1 MTSRRGWAG
10 RASPNRGTRGQSHQ
24 NRGAKRRR
32 RPAWAYK
39 GAMPAEDLPPV
50 KPSSAA
56 KRRYGTGSIFEKRN
70 AWYGQ
75 WRVRNRTI
83 TRKLGP
89 IRTPGSRDGLT
100 RKMAE
105 ARLRKLMSEVTVAPL
120 YERMTIEEAGERLI
134 QQLVTKG
141 RKASTTVGYESYLRV
156 HVAPFFGEKSIADIT
171 KEDIEEFVAVCL
183 DNDQSIKSTRNYLGF
198 LHSVFDFAL
207 RKGWVVA
214 NPCKAVEKPEVA
226 DEDQDIRFLDQAELD
241 ALLAAT
247 GGPRS
252 RRKPGTAERVKR
264 VRRLRDGD
272 RMPWKRIGAELR
284 IAESTA
290 IYLYGLDL
298 DDAGPADPLSEVE
311 RVLYLTAA
319 MTGMRQGELLALR
332 WMDVDWMAH
341 RVRVRRNFVRGKFG
355 TPKSKRSSR
364 SIPLADEVAREL
376 ELLFQR
382 SSYQSDED
390 LVFAHPHTGKPMDR
404 SQLLKRFKSALKRA
418 GVREVRFHDLRH
430 TFGTRMAA
438 AGVPMRTLQEWM
450 GHRDFKTTLIYAD
463 YAPAANEAEVV
474 NAAFAR
480 GASINLSINLSKTGG
495 NSEQESPANTGESN

>member
-1 MTSRRGWAG
+1 
-10 RASPNRGTRGQSHQ
+10 
-24 NRGAKRRR
+24 
-32 RPAWAYK
+32 
-39 GAMPAEDLPPV
+39 MPAEDLPSV
-50 KPSSAA
+50 KPSRAA
-56 KRRYGTGSIFEKRN
+56 KRRYGTGSMFEKRN

-89 IRTPGSRDGLT
+89 IRKPGSRDGLT

-105 ARLRKLMSEVTVAPL
+105 ARLRKLMAEVTVTPL
-120 YERMTIEEAGERLI
+120 FERMTIEEAGERLI

-141 RKASTTVGYESYLRV
+141 RKASSAVGYESYLRV
-156 HVAPFFGEKSIADIT
+156 HVAPFFGEKSIGDIT
-171 KEDIEEFVAVCL
+171 KEDIDEFIAVCL
-183 DNDQSIKSTRNYLGF
+183 DNDQSVKSTRNYLGF
-198 LHSVFDFAL
+198 LHSIFDFAL

-214 NPCKAVEKPEVA
+214 NPCKSVEKPEVT
-226 DEDQDIRFLDQAELD
+226 DEDQDIRFLDQTELD
-241 ALLAAT
+241 ALLAVT

-252 RRKPGTAERVKR
+252 RRKPDTAERVRR
-264 VRRLRDGD
+264 VRRLRDDD
-272 RMPWKRIGAELR
+272 RMAWKRIGSELG

-298 DDAGPADPLSEVE
+298 DDAGPANPLSEVE

-364 SIPLADEVAREL
+364 SIPLVDEVAREL

-382 SSYQSDED
+382 SSYQSDDD
-390 LVFAHPHTGKPMDR
+390 LVFAHPHTGKPIDR
-404 SQLLKRFKSALKRA
+404 SQLLKRFKSALTRA
-418 GVREVRFHDLRH
+418 GCIRAFQIGAALR
-430 TFGTRMAA
+430 A
-438 AGVPMRTLQEWM
+438 
-450 GHRDFKTTLIYAD
+450 
-463 YAPAANEAEVV
+463 
-474 NAAFAR
+474 
-480 GASINLSINLSKTGG
+480 
-495 NSEQESPANTGESN
+495 

>member
-1 MTSRRGWAG
+1 MVH
-10 RASPNRGTRGQSHQ
+10 N
-24 NRGAKRRR
+24 
-32 RPAWAYK
+32 
-39 GAMPAEDLPPV
+39 
-50 KPSSAA
+50 KPSRAE
-56 KRRYGTGSIFEKRN
+56 KRQYGTGSIFEKRN
-70 AWYGQ
+70 AWYGK
-75 WRVRNRTI
+75 WRVRDRQVM
-83 TRKLGP
+83 RKLGP
-89 IRTPGSRDGLT
+89 IRQPGTREGLT

-105 ARLRKLMSEVTVAPL
+105 ARLRKVMAEVTVAPL
-120 YERMTIEEAGERLI
+120 FERMTIEEAGERLI

-141 RKASTTVGYESYLRV
+141 RKVSTTVGYGSYLRV
-156 HVAPFFGEKSIADIT
+156 HIAPFFGEKPIGDIT

-214 NPCKAVEKPEVA
+214 NPCKAVEKPEAV

-247 GGPRS
+247 AGPRS
-252 RRKPGTAERVKR
+252 RRKAGTAERARR
-264 VRRLRDGD
+264 VRRLRVSEQ
-272 RMPWKRIGAELR
+272 MPWKAIAGELG

-290 IYLYGLDL
+290 IYLYRLDL
-298 DDAGPADPLSEVE
+298 DETGPADPLNDVE

-364 SIPLADEVAREL
+364 SIPLADDVAREL

-382 SSYQSDED
+382 SSYQADED
-390 LVFAHPHTGKPMDR
+390 LVFAHPHTGKPIDR
-404 SQLLKRFKSALKRA
+404 SQLLKRFKAALKRA
-418 GVREVRFHDLRH
+418 GVREIRFHDLRH

-438 AGVPMRTLQEWM
+438 AGVPMRLLQEWM

-463 YAPAANEAEVV
+463 YAPAANEADLV
-474 NAAFAR
+474 NAAFSL
-480 GASINLSINLSKTGG
+480 ASTNLSTNLSKTAS
-495 NSEQESPANTGESN
+495 NSEQQSPANTGESE

>member
-1 MTSRRGWAG
+1 
-10 RASPNRGTRGQSHQ
+10 
-24 NRGAKRRR
+24 
-32 RPAWAYK
+32 
-39 GAMPAEDLPPV
+39 MPAEDLPPV

>member
-1 MTSRRGWAG
+1 
-10 RASPNRGTRGQSHQ
+10 
-24 NRGAKRRR
+24 
-32 RPAWAYK
+32 
-39 GAMPAEDLPPV
+39 MPAEDLPSV
-50 KPSSAA
+50 KPSRGA

-89 IRTPGSRDGLT
+89 IRTQGSRDGLT

-105 ARLRKLMSEVTVAPL
+105 ARLRKLMSEVTVTPL
-120 YERMTIEEAGERLI
+120 YERMTVEEAGARLI
-134 QQLVTKG
+134 QQLVTRG
-141 RKASTTVGYESYLRV
+141 RKASTTIGYQSYLRV
-156 HVAPFFGEKSIADIT
+156 HVAPFFGEKQIADIT
-171 KEDIEEFVAVCL
+171 KEDVEEFIAVCL
-183 DNDQSIKSTRNYLGF
+183 DHDQSIKSTRNYLGF

-214 NPCKAVEKPEVA
+214 NPCKAVEKPEGA
-226 DEDQDIRFLDQAELD
+226 EEDQDIRFLDQAELD

-247 GGPRS
+247 AGPRS
-252 RRKPGTAERVKR
+252 RRNAGTAERAR
-264 VRRLRDGD
+264 LVRRLRDGEKLS
-272 RMPWKRIGAELR
+272 WKRIAAELG

-290 IYLYGLDL
+290 IYLYGLVL
-298 DDAGPADPLSEVE
+298 DDTGPADRLSEVE

-332 WMDVDWMAH
+332 WMDVDWTAH

-364 SIPLADEVAREL
+364 SIPLANDVAREL
-376 ELLFQR
+376 ELLFQA
-382 SSYQSDED
+382 SSYQADED
-390 LVFAHPHTGKPMDR
+390 LVFAHPHSGNPIDR
-404 SQLLKRFKSALKRA
+404 SRLLKRFKAALKRA

-463 YAPAANEAEVV
+463 YAPAANEAELV

-480 GASINLSINLSKTGG
+480 GASIDLSINLSKSAG
-495 NSEQESPANTGESN
+495 NSEQETPANVGEGN

>member
-1 MTSRRGWAG
+1 
-10 RASPNRGTRGQSHQ
+10 
-24 NRGAKRRR
+24 
-32 RPAWAYK
+32 
-39 GAMPAEDLPPV
+39 MPAEDPPSL

-105 ARLRKLMSEVTVAPL
+105 ARLRRVMAEVTVTPL
-120 YERMTIEEAGERLI
+120 FERMTVEEAGTRLI

-141 RKASTTVGYESYLRV
+141 RKPSTTAGYESYLRV
-156 HVAPFFGEKSIADIT
+156 HVAPFFGEKSIGDIT
-171 KEDIEEFVAVCL
+171 KADIEEFVAVCL
-183 DNDQSIKSTRNYLGF
+183 DNDQSVKSTRNYLGF
-198 LHSVFDFAL
+198 LHSIFDFGL
-207 RKGWVVA
+207 RKGWVIA
-214 NPCKAVEKPEVA
+214 NPCKSVEKPEVA
-226 DEDQDIRFLDQAELD
+226 DEDQDIRFLDEAELD

-252 RRKPGTAERVKR
+252 RRRAGTAERVRR
-264 VRRLRDGD
+264 VRRLRDGESLP
-272 RMPWKRIGAELR
+272 RKAIAAELGV
-284 IAESTA
+284 AESTA

-298 DDAGPADPLSEVE
+298 DETGPDDPLSTVE

-332 WMDVDWMAH
+332 WMDVDWTAH
-341 RVRVRRNFVRGKFG
+341 RVRVRRNFVRGRFG

-364 SIPLADEVAREL
+364 SIPLADDVAREL
-376 ELLFQR
+376 ELLFQD

-404 SQLLKRFKSALKRA
+404 SQLLKRFKGALKRA
-418 GVREVRFHDLRH
+418 SVREVRFHDLRH

-463 YAPAANEAEVV
+463 YAPAANEAELV

-480 GASINLSINLSKTGG
+480 GASINLSINLSKSGG
-495 NSEQESPANTGESN
+495 NSNQEIPAKGD

>member
-1 MTSRRGWAG
+1 
-10 RASPNRGTRGQSHQ
+10 
-24 NRGAKRRR
+24 
-32 RPAWAYK
+32 
-39 GAMPAEDLPPV
+39 MPAEDLPSV

-105 ARLRKLMSEVTVAPL
+105 ARLRKLMAEVTVAPL

-156 HVAPFFGEKSIADIT
+156 HVAPFFGEKSIGEIT
-171 KEDIEEFVAVCL
+171 KEDIEEFIAACL
-183 DNDQSIKSTRNYLGF
+183 DNDQSVKSTRNYLGF
-198 LHSVFDFAL
+198 LHSIFDFAL
-207 RKGWVVA
+207 RKGWVIA
-214 NPCKAVEKPEVA
+214 NPCKSVEKPEVT

-241 ALLAAT
+241 ALLAVT

-252 RRKPGTAERVKR
+252 RRKPGTAERVRR

-272 RMPWKRIGAELR
+272 RMAWKRIGAELG

-298 DDAGPADPLSEVE
+298 DDAGPADLLSEVE

-382 SSYQSDED
+382 SSYQSDDE
-390 LVFAHPHTGKPMDR
+390 LVFAHPHTGKPIDR
-404 SQLLKRFKSALKRA
+404 SQLLKRFKSALTRA

-480 GASINLSINLSKTGG
+480 GASINLSINLSKTRG
-495 NSEQESPANTGESN
+495 NSEQESPANTGEGN

>member
-1 MTSRRGWAG
+1 MASVSPPPIQSSRSA
-10 RASPNRGTRGQSHQ
+10 
-24 NRGAKRRR
+24 RRQ
-32 RPAWAYK
+32 
-39 GAMPAEDLPPV
+39 
-50 KPSSAA
+50 
-56 KRRYGTGSIFEKRN
+56 YGTGSIFEKRN

-75 WRVRNRTI
+75 WRVRERTI

-89 IRTPGSRDGLT
+89 IRAPGSRDGLT

-105 ARLRKLMSEVTVAPL
+105 ARLRKLISELTVAPV
-120 YERMTIEEAGERLI
+120 YERMTVAEAGERLI
-134 QQLVTKG
+134 RHLTTKG

-156 HVAPFFGEKSIADIT
+156 HVAPVFGEKPISEIT
-171 KEDIEEFVAVCL
+171 KEDVEDFIAVCL
-183 DNDQSIKSTRNYLGF
+183 DNGQSVKSTRNYLGF
-198 LHSVFDFAL
+198 LHSIFDFAI
-207 RKGWVVA
+207 RKGWAVA

-226 DEDQDIRFLDQAELD
+226 GQDQDIRFLDQVELD

-247 GGPRS
+247 AGPRS
-252 RRKPGTAERVKR
+252 RRKAGTAERVRR
-264 VRRLRDGD
+264 VRRLRDEQKL
-272 RMPWKRIGAELR
+272 PWKQIGAELGT
-284 IAESTA
+284 AESTA

-298 DDAGPADPLSEVE
+298 NETSPVDPLMEVE

-332 WMDVDWMAH
+332 WMDVDWVAQ

-364 SIPLADEVAREL
+364 SIPLADDVAREL

-382 SSYQSDED
+382 SAFQNDED
-390 LVFAHPHTGKPMDR
+390 LVFAHPHTGRPVDR
-404 SQLLKRFKSALKRA
+404 SLLLKRFRAALNRA
-418 GVREVRFHDLRH
+418 GVREIRFHDLRH

-463 YAPAANEAEVV
+463 YAPAANEAQLV

-480 GASINLSINLSKTGG
+480 GASINLSINLSK
-495 NSEQESPANTGESN
+495 SESNSNQEDPAKPN